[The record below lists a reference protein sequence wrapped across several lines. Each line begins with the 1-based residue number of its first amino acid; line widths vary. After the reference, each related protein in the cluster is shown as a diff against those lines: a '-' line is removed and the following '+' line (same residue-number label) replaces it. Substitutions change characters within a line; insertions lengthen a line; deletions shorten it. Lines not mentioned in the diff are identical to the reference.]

1 MQTIPIDLSALTPEE
16 RQQFADNPSVLS
28 SNCEAVCCLYMRY
41 SSDRQTEQSI
51 EGQLRE
57 LIAYC
62 KHHSYRVAA
71 IYVDRAISAHASM
84 DKRPAFQQMLS
95 DSARSSWKTVLVYK
109 LDRFSRN
116 REDSA
121 IARMRLR
128 KNGCNVESAKEG
140 ISKNP
145 EGVILEALLEGMAE
159 YYSAEL
165 AEKVIRGQTE
175 NALSCRFNGGTV
187 PVGYSIVNQHFVV
200 NNDTAPLVLSAYEM
214 YDEGKTMQEVADDLN
229 VKGLRNTR
237 GTKLTI
243 NTVSNLLT
251 NRRYIGE
258 YSYRD
263 ILVSDGI
270 PAIVPKDLF
279 NRVQERIAKNKKSPA
294 RHRADEEY
302 ILSTKLY
309 CGKCMTFMVG
319 ESGTARNKE
328 TYRYYK
334 CLSAKRK
341 RGCDKKAVK
350 KKWIEDISTP
360 VSFLYSFSFFH
371 LVA

>member
-1 MQTIPIDLSALTPEE
+1 MSVCFLPPISQGA
-16 RQQFADNPSVLS
+16 
-28 SNCEAVCCLYMRY
+28 
-41 SSDRQTEQSI
+41 
-51 EGQLRE
+51 
-57 LIAYC
+57 
-62 KHHSYRVAA
+62 
-71 IYVDRAISAHASM
+71 
-84 DKRPAFQQMLS
+84 
-95 DSARSSWKTVLVYK
+95 
-109 LDRFSRN
+109 
-116 REDSA
+116 
-121 IARMRLR
+121 
-128 KNGCNVESAKEG
+128 EG
-140 ISKNP
+140 I
-145 EGVILEALLEGMAE
+145 ILESVLEGMAE

-237 GTKLTI
+237 GKKLTI

-279 NRVQERIAKNKKSPA
+279 NRVQRSALPKIKN
-294 RHRADEEY
+294 HRR
-302 ILSTKLY
+302 
-309 CGKCMTFMVG
+309 
-319 ESGTARNKE
+319 GTAQTKNIFYQQSCTAE
-328 TYRYYK
+328 N
-334 CLSAKRK
+334 
-341 RGCDKKAVK
+341 V
-350 KKWIEDISTP
+350 
-360 VSFLYSFSFFH
+360 
-371 LVA
+371 